1 MTQLVTPT
9 STRTADAATR
19 PARPARAPWTV
30 TVLSTITLLL
40 SLVTSYGAIYFSFFF
55 ENPDPGLGSW
65 AFVALFLSIN
75 AGAAVSAVA
84 LLRGSRGGWLALL
97 GYGVLGSL
105 WCIAK
110 LVFWQE
116 TEALVFGV
124 SNVVALLLLAA
135 PQTRRHAAP
144 RR

>member
-1 MTQLVTPT
+1 MTQLATPT
-9 STRTADAATR
+9 RSAGAADR
-19 PARPARAPWTV
+19 PAVDRPARAPWTV
-30 TVLSTITLLL
+30 TVLSAIVLLL
-40 SLVTSYGAIYFSFFF
+40 AVVTSYGSIYFSFYF

-65 AFVALFLSIN
+65 AFVALFLAIN
-75 AGAAVSAVA
+75 AAAAVSAVA

-97 GYGVLGSL
+97 GYGVLGIL

-135 PQTRRHAAP
+135 PQTRRHVG
-144 RR
+144 